1 MEKSVSLRYKPGRE
15 EDEANDRGVKLR
27 ARFLTFCV
35 VVACVEWDAV
45 GQLNGWVKG

>member
-15 EDEANDRGVKLR
+15 EDEADNGWLR
-27 ARFLTFCV
+27 LIARLLTFCV

-45 GQLNGWVKG
+45 GQLYGWVKG